1 MENISNSSLNETLVA
16 QKVEQMPP
24 VVDYSFRGLCFVI
37 HAIYFLIVLFT
48 KELQKISLI
57 HMHHTNL
64 IGLLTGFHYSIWIA
78 WVQPATPY
86 PELNVVLC
94 TISDAFWAIIKY
106 ARCYS
111 ILVLAIYRLVAVFY
125 VNKFK
130 KLVRSLPMYALGIFL
145 VWFVSSI
152 LYAIFKS

>member
-111 ILVLAIYRLVAVFY
+111 ICWPGNTGRRACPTWSGRKRWSAPSPT
-125 VNKFK
+125 
-130 KLVRSLPMYALGIFL
+130 RSKRAA
-145 VWFVSSI
+145 SI
-152 LYAIFKS
+152 MRSC